1 MRRILRM
8 KKLITVVVCAGIPM
22 IISTILQRMFQ
33 FSDNIMVAIYFVM
46 LFILFFLFKKKG
58 WI

>member
-1 MRRILRM
+1 M
-8 KKLITVVVCAGIPM
+8 KRLIAVVVCAGIPM
-22 IISTILQRMFQ
+22 IISTILQRMLH